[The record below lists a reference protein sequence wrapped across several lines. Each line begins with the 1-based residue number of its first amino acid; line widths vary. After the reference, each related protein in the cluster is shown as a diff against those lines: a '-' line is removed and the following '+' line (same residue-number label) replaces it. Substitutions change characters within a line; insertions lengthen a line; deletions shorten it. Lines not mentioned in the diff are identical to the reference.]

1 MFMRIAKTN
10 ARIAEQ
16 QKRSAKNARHKAN
29 RKKRNALEEVRKLKE
44 VEKLK
49 EKKKKTFIDF
59 IISRTLYDDSDWYD
73 GSPCKY
79 DMPSAYELAIMLG
92 SHFHWV
98 IMEYDNFTMPDPRVL
113 NQDRIFFG
121 GKEYWYRLAEL
132 PCMDYLLNMAIRYSC
147 NHIIIER
154 LLKLGASPNKAPFD
168 YRTINIK
175 LKEQFEEEKLKR
187 EISRKRTEIQDYDDE
202 YDDSYYDD
210 YDYYD
215 NDYDNTSYTRYE
227 ESHQE
232 YQLIPPICV
241 AAINGMIEVV
251 NVLLKYGANVTEC
264 VIEYIPSRYN
274 SYEGRYILMKYNA
287 VDYARHSFDSECIKL
302 IKSGY
307 DKIQS
312 DEMSLLQC
320 LSATRNNK
328 SNCTYIPGIYRH
340 IKKFLKPISDRDTY
354 QEYPDIIYGTYLD
367 WRNFPI
373 YSKSGLHIYKPDG
386 NSWKITLVPRF
397 EALRDI
403 RSYISELR
411 TYRYFYD
418 TRHMSYSSVIK
429 KLPHVDVSIIENK
442 IGTIDDEYS
451 DRLLIDIRC
460 ELGFINKHY
469 NRVCK
474 CDNYHNDDCEC
485 YNYQTYV
492 DFKVT
497 RDNITI
503 SCKFAGDTES
513 QRISNMADY
522 YLTKY
527 KMAINTDIFGIYVR
541 KL

>member
-1 MFMRIAKTN
+1 MQIAKTN

-29 RKKRNALEEVRKLKE
+29 RKKRNALVEVRKLKE

-49 EKKKKTFIDF
+49 EKKKQTFIDF

-98 IMEYDNFTMPDPRVL
+98 IMDYDNFTMPDPRVL

-121 GKEYWYRLAEL
+121 GKEYWYRLTKL
-132 PCMDYLLNMAIRYSC
+132 PCMNYLLNMAIRYSC

-154 LLKLGASPNKAPFD
+154 LLKLGASPNKAPFNW
-168 YRTINIK
+168 RTINIK

-187 EISRKRTEIQDYDDE
+187 EKQDEISRKRTEIQDYDDE

-241 AAINGMIEVV
+241 AAINGMIDVV
-251 NVLLKYGANVTEC
+251 KVLLKYGANVTEC

-354 QEYPDIIYGTYLD
+354 QEYHTYNTYGTYLD

-373 YSKSGLHIYKPDG
+373 YSKSGLHIYKSNG
-386 NSWKITLVPRF
+386 WTINSTPIF
-397 EALRDI
+397 ESLRDMK
-403 RSYISELR
+403 SYSSG
-411 TYRYFYD
+411 TFRYFYD
-418 TRHMSYSSVIK
+418 TSNITDDYKIK
-429 KLPHVDVSIIENK
+429 KLPHMST
-442 IGTIDDEYS
+442 IGGDDFATIDDS
-451 DRLLIDIRC
+451 HPDRLLIDIQR
-460 ELGFINKHY
+460 ELGFINMHY

-527 KMAINTDIFGIYVR
+527 KMAINTDIFGVYVR